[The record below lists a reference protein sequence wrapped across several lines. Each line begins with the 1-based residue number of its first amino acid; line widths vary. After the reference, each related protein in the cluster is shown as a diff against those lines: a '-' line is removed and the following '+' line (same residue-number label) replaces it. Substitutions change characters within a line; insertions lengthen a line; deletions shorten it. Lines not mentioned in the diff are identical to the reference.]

1 MTVSKAVE
9 DLMKA
14 FRRLP
19 GVGPRTAQR
28 FVFQLLARDRHG
40 AAEIASTLRVA
51 VDNVRHCRQC
61 NNFSESE
68 ICNIC
73 SSVSRDHSQLCIVE
87 TPADLASFEDA
98 GVYRGLYFVLM
109 GRISPLD
116 GIGPDDLGIEELL
129 KTLSQH
135 PIKEII
141 LATNITLEG
150 DATADYLTDLLA
162 KRGFTA
168 TRLARGLPLGGE
180 LEYMDKG
187 TLIEAFHR
195 RIPA

>member
-73 SSVSRDHSQLCIVE
+73 SSPSRDHSQLCIVE

-98 GVYRGLYFVLM
+98 GAYQGLYFVLM

>member
-40 AAEIASTLRVA
+40 AAEIASTLQVA

-73 SSVSRDHSQLCIVE
+73 SSHSRDHSQLCIVE

-98 GVYRGLYFVLM
+98 GAYQGLYFVLM

-150 DATADYLTDLLA
+150 DATADYLTDLLV

>member
-28 FVFQLLARDRHG
+28 FVFQLLARDRYG

-73 SSVSRDHSQLCIVE
+73 SSPSRDHSQLCIVE

-98 GVYRGLYFVLM
+98 GAYRGLYFVLM

-116 GIGPDDLGIEELL
+116 GTGPDDLGIEELL

-150 DATADYLTDLLA
+150 DATADYLTDLLS

>member
-68 ICNIC
+68 FCNIC
-73 SSVSRDHSQLCIVE
+73 SSPSRDHSQLCIVE

-98 GVYRGLYFVLM
+98 GAYQGLYFVLM

-162 KRGFTA
+162 KRGVTA

>member
-40 AAEIASTLRVA
+40 AAEIASTLQVA

-73 SSVSRDHSQLCIVE
+73 SSPSRDYSQLCIVE

-98 GVYRGLYFVLM
+98 GAYQGLYFVLM

-150 DATADYLTDLLA
+150 DATADYLTELLV

>member
-73 SSVSRDHSQLCIVE
+73 SSPSRDHSQLCIVE

-98 GVYRGLYFVLM
+98 GAYQGLYFVLM

-150 DATADYLTDLLA
+150 DATADYLTDLFV

>member
-68 ICNIC
+68 FCNIC
-73 SSVSRDHSQLCIVE
+73 SSPSRDHSQLCIVE

-98 GVYRGLYFVLM
+98 GAYQGLYFVLM

-116 GIGPDDLGIEELL
+116 GIGPDDLGIAELL

>member
-51 VDNVRHCRQC
+51 VENVRHCRQC

-68 ICNIC
+68 FCNIC
-73 SSVSRDHSQLCIVE
+73 SSPSRDHSQLCIVE

-98 GVYRGLYFVLM
+98 GAYQGLYFVLM

>member
-73 SSVSRDHSQLCIVE
+73 SSPSRDHSQLCIVE

-98 GVYRGLYFVLM
+98 GAYQGLYFVLM

-150 DATADYLTDLLA
+150 DATADYLTDLLV